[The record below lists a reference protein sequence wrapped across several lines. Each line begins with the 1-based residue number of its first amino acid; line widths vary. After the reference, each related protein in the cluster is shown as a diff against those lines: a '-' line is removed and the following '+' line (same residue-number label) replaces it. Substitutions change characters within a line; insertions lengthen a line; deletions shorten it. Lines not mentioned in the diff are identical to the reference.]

1 MAQKDSRNPAQALKM
16 RTTMCPL
23 KRRSKPLNLLLI
35 STCRASHK
43 SLACIV
49 NASRRVACEVTR
61 SNQSAQKYQ
70 SHAFFEECI
79 DQLNQRSRSQL
90 AGLFCM

>member
-35 STCRASHK
+35 STSRASHK
-43 SLACIV
+43 SLARIV
-49 NASRRVACEVTR
+49 NASRRAACGVTR
-61 SNQSAQKYQ
+61 SSQSAQKYQ
-70 SHAFFEECI
+70 RHAF
-79 DQLNQRSRSQL
+79 LNNELTSLTKAAALNLQVCF
-90 AGLFCM
+90 A